1 MALKEWCACAHGKF
15 FDKSVFQDS
24 VFDIF
29 DELTIY
35 IF

>member
-15 FDKSVFQDS
+15 FYESVLQDS